1 MKTVLITGATGNLGK
16 ACVDKFLAEGY
27 KVLITVSPGATVT
40 PRANVEAYEADLTNE
55 VSAEK
60 AIASITATY
69 KIDAALLLV
78 GGFAMGSIADTD
90 STALQKM
97 FSLNFNT
104 AYFTARP
111 VFLHMMKQA
120 SGRIVFMGARPA
132 LNPADGKGSLSYA
145 LSKSLVI
152 KLAEMLNAEGAYNNV
167 VAHVVVPSIIDTPV
181 NRAAMPTADFSKWVR
196 AEDIADTIAY
206 LCSQSG
212 SPVRDAVVKLYGQS

>member
-1 MKTVLITGATGNLGK
+1 
-16 ACVDKFLAEGY
+16 
-27 KVLITVSPGATVT
+27 
-40 PRANVEAYEADLTNE
+40 
-55 VSAEK
+55 
-60 AIASITATY
+60 
-69 KIDAALLLV
+69 
-78 GGFAMGSIADTD
+78 
-90 STALQKM
+90 
-97 FSLNFNT
+97 
-104 AYFTARP
+104 
-111 VFLHMMKQA
+111 
-120 SGRIVFMGARPA
+120 MGARPA